1 MNGVRLGW
9 GTIACMS
16 LLLGDQTVGSAQDRY
31 RNGVDIG
38 RVVDVGQANVQ
49 PTVVESTRTA
59 AAADRPVPLTREA
72 RQFLGQSTEM
82 TGELVQQSTSAFQRG
97 LVPFTDYVDQLA
109 LAEYV
114 DLRAADLTG
123 EPRSEVYGRKVQLLQ
138 DAAQRVAYREP
149 GVPGWRSDALLA
161 ELALTEARLKLAEAN
176 GDVGAVAALKADRV
190 ALAAEQ
196 YRVRAI
202 DYRTAFASLPMM
214 ARSVKLWTDASLSL
228 NPGPGTTAA
237 LNQDR
242 QAYLRDVLAQTET
255 WSRMD
260 VGIGRADQ
268 VAAARLDVDM
278 NTMMNAMAS
287 EQLSSEMVSRVSGD
301 FAEIFQHQ
309 QEYYRYGTASL
320 YDLAQT
326 CVAWHDVQQL
336 AASKAPDTLDDAEVA
351 RRGAALQDLQSL
363 ANDVRDLRGRQ
374 AADVTYVRIAGRLDG
389 LDALYSESGPSVEYL
404 P

>member
-1 MNGVRLGW
+1 
-9 GTIACMS
+9 MS
-16 LLLGDQTVGSAQDRY
+16 LVLGAQTVGFAQDRS

-38 RVVDVGQANVQ
+38 RVVDVGQVNVQ
-49 PTVVESTRTA
+49 PTAVESTEIATTPARPA
-59 AAADRPVPLTREA
+59 AQLTREA
-72 RQFLGQSTEM
+72 RQFLAGTTQMTAGLVEQSTA
-82 TGELVQQSTSAFQRG
+82 AFQRG

-109 LAEYV
+109 LVEYV

-123 EPRSEVYGRKVQLLQ
+123 QPRSDVYQRKVELLE
-138 DAAQRVAYREP
+138 DAWQRVAYREP

-176 GDVGAVAALKADRV
+176 GDVGAVAALKADSA
-190 ALAAEQ
+190 ALAEEQ

-202 DYRTAFASLPMM
+202 DYRTAFATLPMM
-214 ARSVKLWTDASLSL
+214 ARSVKLWTNASLAL
-228 NPGPGTTAA
+228 DPGSGTAAA

-242 QAYLRDVLAQTET
+242 REYLESVLAETES

-260 VGIGRADQ
+260 VGIGRADK
-268 VAAARLDVDM
+268 VAAARLNVDLD
-278 NTMMNAMAS
+278 TMMTALAAGP
-287 EQLSSEMVSRVSGD
+287 ETLSSETVSRVSGD
-301 FAEIFQHQ
+301 FAEMFEHQ

-336 AASKAPDTLDDAEVA
+336 AASRSPDALEEAEVA
-351 RRGAALQDLQSL
+351 RRGAALRELQSL
-363 ANDVRDLRGRQ
+363 ADNVVDLRGRQ
-374 AADVTYVRIAGRLDG
+374 AADVTYVRLAGRLDG
-389 LDALYSESGPSVEYL
+389 LDALYGETEAGIEYL